1 MICPGDAFSLALFH
15 GAEKA
20 GQEAHFYQETCSIH
34 RTKDRVYL
42 AQFVLT

>member
-1 MICPGDAFSLALFH
+1 MICPGDALSSALFH

-20 GQEAHFYQETCSIH
+20 GQEERFYQKICSMY